1 MIPSA
6 VASTAATRA
15 IPMLR
20 SRAPVSSPLP
30 KASWNHL
37 VEKPDSGS
45 VGVGLLFTEKI
56 SSTASGANRKTTNA
70 QK

>member
-1 MIPSA
+1 
-6 VASTAATRA
+6 
-15 IPMLR
+15 MLR
-20 SRAPVSSPLP
+20 SRAPVSSPLL

-37 VEKPDSGS
+37 VVNPDSGS